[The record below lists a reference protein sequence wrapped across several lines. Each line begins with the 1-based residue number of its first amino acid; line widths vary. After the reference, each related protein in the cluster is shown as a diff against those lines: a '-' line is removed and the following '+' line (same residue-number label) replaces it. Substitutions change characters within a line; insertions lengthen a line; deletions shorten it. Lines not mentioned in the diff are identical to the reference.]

1 MTSNII
7 LRPYQEECIDIINN
21 INPGR
26 YLVVLSTGLGKTVIF
41 SHINRP
47 GRMLILSHRE
57 ELVHQPQRYFNC
69 SYGIERAEES
79 SSGEDVISASVQ
91 TLIHRLEKFSPDE
104 FDIIIIDEAQHS
116 TAPSY
121 RKIIDYFNPRL
132 LLGFTAT
139 PNRADKQYL
148 GDIYSKIIYNHNM
161 KWGIE
166 NNYLSDI
173 ECFKINIGYDLS
185 DVKIRMG
192 DFANNELADAVDIE
206 ECNKTIADIYKEYA
220 IGQTLIFAAS
230 VDHAY
235 NIAKYIPGAEV
246 ITHTTENRSEILDR
260 FKEGEI
266 HCIIN
271 NLILTEGTDL
281 PMIQT
286 IIIARPTK
294 NVSLYTQMCGRGS
307 RLYPGKDKLRLID
320 CVGVS
325 SMDICT
331 APVLFGIDPE
341 IAAKTEQDNGLLSD
355 MEKRIEDVQND
366 WLFNRDFWKY
376 SAELI
381 DLFSSNG
388 DLDLHGINFNV
399 MGNKDLICSLGDRR
413 TLRITAADMI
423 GNSSI
428 SITVAKDSIYYEDN
442 IKIQEALDK
451 AYEILSNDYYK
462 SKSLWD
468 KASVDK
474 WGVLPASAKQKDLIK
489 KIYKFSELRKL
500 KLNMTELNKYQASV
514 LISRKFAE
522 N

>member
-185 DVKIRMG
+185 DVKIRKQ
-192 DFANNELADAVDIE
+192 NN
-206 ECNKTIADIYKEYA
+206 CR
-220 IGQTLIFAAS
+220 
-230 VDHAY
+230 
-235 NIAKYIPGAEV
+235 YI
-246 ITHTTENRSEILDR
+246 
-260 FKEGEI
+260 
-266 HCIIN
+266 
-271 NLILTEGTDL
+271 
-281 PMIQT
+281 
-286 IIIARPTK
+286 
-294 NVSLYTQMCGRGS
+294 
-307 RLYPGKDKLRLID
+307 
-320 CVGVS
+320 
-325 SMDICT
+325 
-331 APVLFGIDPE
+331 
-341 IAAKTEQDNGLLSD
+341 
-355 MEKRIEDVQND
+355 
-366 WLFNRDFWKY
+366 
-376 SAELI
+376 
-381 DLFSSNG
+381 
-388 DLDLHGINFNV
+388 
-399 MGNKDLICSLGDRR
+399 
-413 TLRITAADMI
+413 
-423 GNSSI
+423 
-428 SITVAKDSIYYEDN
+428 
-442 IKIQEALDK
+442 
-451 AYEILSNDYYK
+451 
-462 SKSLWD
+462 
-468 KASVDK
+468 
-474 WGVLPASAKQKDLIK
+474 
-489 KIYKFSELRKL
+489 
-500 KLNMTELNKYQASV
+500 
-514 LISRKFAE
+514 
-522 N
+522 